1 MTQHII
7 RADIVGNNN
16 ATACNITAKGRTPIL
31 TLCHALLRAGHDPAS
46 PLHCYRGD
54 VLALTI
60 ATIGDGAKLTV
71 KEDAQVDH
79 RTLRPSI

>member
-1 MTQHII
+1 
-7 RADIVGNNN
+7 
-16 ATACNITAKGRTPIL
+16 
-31 TLCHALLRAGHDPAS
+31 
-46 PLHCYRGD
+46 

-60 ATIGDGAKLTV
+60 ATVGDGAKLTV